1 MFLGV
6 SCTLPISSTTILWVV
21 STLKRKNPHKKLH
34 SVVDLLQEIFRDF
47 SELLLLKT
55 SIFDR
60 QFDYFANISKFHPVN
75 TYVLQ

>member
-1 MFLGV
+1 MQVVPSPSPPPL
-6 SCTLPISSTTILWVV
+6 SYESSVLAKEKI
-21 STLKRKNPHKKLH
+21 HIKKLH

-60 QFDYFANISKFHPVN
+60 QFDYFANVSKFHPVC